1 MGLARSPQRRLREPH
16 GVGARPERRNGAR
29 GLPVHGVV
37 LSSRR
42 DELAKLPVG
51 RPHSLPSGR
60 RVVVRLEDD
69 GETLE
74 VVSPG
79 GDIEVGIRLTPEG
92 PVLKLR
98 GARLEIDSTE
108 TVAINCRRFE
118 LSADE
123 VLELRAGAGVAVQS
137 DADIQFRSEGQTH
150 IDGDWVNINCDE
162 RAGTGWHDDPLLL
175 EAGGRGL
182 SRRR

>member
-1 MGLARSPQRRLREPH
+1 M
-16 GVGARPERRNGAR
+16 V
-29 GLPVHGVV
+29 
-37 LSSRR
+37 
-42 DELAKLPVG
+42 
-51 RPHSLPSGR
+51 
-60 RVVVRLEDD
+60 RVEDD

-74 VVSPG
+74 VISPS
-79 GDIEVGIRLTPEG
+79 GDVEVGIRLTPEG

-98 GARLEIDSTE
+98 GARLEIAS
-108 TVAINCRRFE
+108 
-118 LSADE
+118 DE

-175 EAGGRGL
+175 EAGGRDAEAESLHELPGADAEAKG
-182 SRRR
+182 STVGDSGDPEKAGE

>member
-1 MGLARSPQRRLREPH
+1 MH
-16 GVGARPERRNGAR
+16 V
-29 GLPVHGVV
+29 
-37 LSSRR
+37 
-42 DELAKLPVG
+42 
-51 RPHSLPSGR
+51 
-60 RVVVRLEDD
+60 EDD

-74 VVSPG
+74 VVSPS
-79 GDIEVGIRLTPEG
+79 GDVEVGIRLTPEG

-118 LSADE
+118 LNADE

-175 EAGGRGL
+175 EAGGGDPEAESL
-182 SRRR
+182 HESPGADAEAKGSTVGDSGDPEKAGK